1 VLCAVVDGV
10 ECRAPACR
18 SNPSRG
24 QSAPHSA
31 TTANTAASNA
41 SNVAML
47 GVGAGLAAALGLR
60 NAKYTYDEPVPAT
73 GRSAAPTSSQPAAK
87 VPEARPSFA
96 GGHGG
101 SSVATSAPAFKPP
114 AAAAT
119 PMFAMGQSRGRVM
132 GIPINVPADA
142 DGDDVEAALKAQAK
156 RAASAGPSGPSHN
169 TWMLPSAATTG
180 TGAYGAVTPAAAEPA
195 STATHSHS
203 RARSAAPSSKAPAP
217 AAKPNAA
224 EDDSTE
230 SAGVMGEEDSS
241 DGVKATG
248 DTAKT
253 VVKGMPV
260 NAATAS
266 SVTAGSTPGGGDAPV
281 STAHMTEE
289 ELRQYHREREYQ
301 QRQRLK
307 AFVASHEFDGKSN
320 TDFYG
325 FGKVLGQGSFGKV
338 RLAWH
343 RLAGAKVAIKSYEKA
358 KLTEPNHWRRVQQE
372 IRCPAGFLAAVRLCP
387 CFLPVPRVSCVLQL
401 DGTAESSQLDSNAGN
416 D

>member
-1 VLCAVVDGV
+1 
-10 ECRAPACR
+10 
-18 SNPSRG
+18 
-24 QSAPHSA
+24 
-31 TTANTAASNA
+31 
-41 SNVAML
+41 
-47 GVGAGLAAALGLR
+47 
-60 NAKYTYDEPVPAT
+60 
-73 GRSAAPTSSQPAAK
+73 
-87 VPEARPSFA
+87 
-96 GGHGG
+96 
-101 SSVATSAPAFKPP
+101 
-114 AAAAT
+114 
-119 PMFAMGQSRGRVM
+119 MFAMGQSRGRVV

-156 RAASAGPSGPSHN
+156 RAASAGPTGPSHN
-169 TWMLPSAATTG
+169 TWMIPSAATTG
-180 TGAYGAVTPAAAEPA
+180 TGGYGTYGATAPAAAEPVP
-195 STATHSHS
+195 STSHCHS
-203 RARSAAPSSKAPAP
+203 RARSAAPTSKAAAATHKPA
-217 AAKPNAA
+217 AA

-230 SAGVMGEEDSS
+230 SADVMGDEDSS
-241 DGVKATG
+241 DGAKATG
-248 DTAKT
+248 EPVKPAGKT
-253 VVKGMPV
+253 VPV

-372 IRCPAGFLAAVRLCP
+372 IRFGLVLLLAAVVVVVVMMC
-387 CFLPVPRVSCVLQL
+387 CDVLSL
-401 DGTAESSQLDSNAGN
+401 AA
-416 D
+416 